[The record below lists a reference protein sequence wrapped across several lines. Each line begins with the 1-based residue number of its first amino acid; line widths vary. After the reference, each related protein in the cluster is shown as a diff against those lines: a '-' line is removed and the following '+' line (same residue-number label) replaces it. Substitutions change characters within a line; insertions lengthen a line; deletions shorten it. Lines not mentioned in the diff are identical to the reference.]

1 MAYIYEDVADAL
13 DTIHKRDGYL
23 TPAMVIDE
31 ASDELSPLHAH
42 FEWNDGKAA
51 DAHRLWQARML
62 IKSVKIERPNDG
74 RSMPKYLSVKIGTN
88 RQYEEATVVVSDID
102 KWTAVLA
109 DASNSLSELEKHIE
123 DLIFV
128 GGQVDGR
135 KDTAR
140 RLKDSVVNLRE
151 RFDRVLEA

>member
-1 MAYIYEDVADAL
+1 
-13 DTIHKRDGYL
+13 
-23 TPAMVIDE
+23 
-31 ASDELSPLHAH
+31 
-42 FEWNDGKAA
+42 
-51 DAHRLWQARML
+51 
-62 IKSVKIERPNDG
+62 
-74 RSMPKYLSVKIGTN
+74 MPKYLSVKIGTN

-140 RLKDSVVNLRE
+140 LLKDSVVNLRE